1 MQSEKRREPRID
13 LSSPNYNGWVVDEKE
28 TEKLI
33 LQKGRVN
40 QEKTSSFTLIP
51 HPPVGLGSSLGA
63 ETKKL
68 TS

>member
-1 MQSEKRREPRID
+1 MHSEKSREPRID
-13 LSSPNYNGWVVDEKE
+13 LSSPNYNGWVVE

-40 QEKTSSFTLIP
+40 QEKTSSFTFIP